1 MELIV
6 IPAIILF
13 VTPLLLLRWSWKAL
27 LAYVLIIG
35 CPLTWL
41 WIDHFYV
48 TSQPDFTDTAAAA
61 GFALVFAQFYTFLF
75 IFGIVLSVLLVGLYK
90 RN

>member
-1 MELIV
+1 MEVIV

-48 TSQPDFTDTAAAA
+48 TSQPDYRDPGEPAAFGLAFASMFT
-61 GFALVFAQFYTFLF
+61 FFFRIWNRSKHFVSRL
-75 IFGIVLSVLLVGLYK
+75 I
-90 RN
+90 

>member
-1 MELIV
+1 MEVIV

-13 VTPLLLLRWSWKAL
+13 VIPLLLLRWSWKAL

-35 CPLTWL
+35 CPLTWF
-41 WIDHFYV
+41 WINHFYV
-48 TSQPDFTDTAAAA
+48 ISQPDYRGPGGPAAFGLA
-61 GFALVFAQFYTFLF
+61 FVSTYTFF
-75 IFGIVLSVLLVGLYK
+75 FVSGIVLSILLVGLYK

>member
-13 VTPLLLLRWSWKAL
+13 VSPLLLLRWSWKAL

-41 WIDHFYV
+41 WINHFYV
-48 TSQPDFTDTAAAA
+48 TSQPDYVDSAPGA
-61 GFALVFAQFYTFLF
+61 GVGLVFAQFYTFVF
-75 IFGIVLSVLLVGLYK
+75 VFGIVLSILLVALYK